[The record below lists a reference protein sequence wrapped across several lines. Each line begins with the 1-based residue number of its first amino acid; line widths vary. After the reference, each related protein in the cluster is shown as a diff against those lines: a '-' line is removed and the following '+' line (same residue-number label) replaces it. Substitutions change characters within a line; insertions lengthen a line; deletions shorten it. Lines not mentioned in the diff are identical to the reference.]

1 MIWGWRGGWGGRGG
15 GGRVRNKLKCQRFF
29 FKKKFYLPPTTIK
42 KGRVQ
47 VKRIQTDVFPEV
59 AVL

>member
-1 MIWGWRGGWGGRGG
+1 MIWGGG
-15 GGRVRNKLKCQRFF
+15 GGGVVVGGFVINWNARGFF
-29 FKKKFYLPPTTIK
+29 LKKKFYLPPTTIK